1 MLSYEILKYSRV
13 SCDIARGKALDLF
26 FDGICIFLEQYLNKL
41 YKTVP
46 DVLHVN
52 MYISSEWRF

>member
-41 YKTVP
+41 GLLILGTPNPLGRRLWLK
-46 DVLHVN
+46 
-52 MYISSEWRF
+52 